1 MVGHTAARPSYVA
14 VVIAQLQRLAASG
27 WVMPSQKQPLTIE
40 LALLGFVRQR
50 PMHPYELF
58 QQAQARDGLGCI
70 WRIKQSHLY
79 AVLDRLEAEGYLR
92 CHLEGQG
99 SRPPRKIFSLT
110 EQGEAIFTE
119 WLSTPVAHGRDIRLE
134 FLAKY
139 YFARREGVAAAT
151 QLLVRQIVCCQTWLA
166 ENDIKIAA
174 LPADSFERVVL
185 QYRTGQL
192 QAVLAWLEGCR
203 QTLVQERAEH
213 LSGARP

>member
-1 MVGHTAARPSYVA
+1 MIAHSCGAMRDVAA
-14 VVIAQLQRLAASG
+14 VIVQPPRSAASR

-58 QQAQARDGLGCI
+58 QQVQACDGLGCI

-79 AVLDRLEAEGYLR
+79 AVLDRLEAEGYLS

-99 SRPPRKIFSLT
+99 SRPPRKILSLT
-110 EQGEAIFTE
+110 AQGEAIFTE
-119 WLSTPVAHGRDIRLE
+119 WLSTPVLRGRDIRLE

-139 YFARREGVAAAT
+139 YFARREGPVVTA
-151 QLLVRQIVCCQTWLA
+151 QLLARQIACCRDWLA
-166 ENDIKIAA
+166 EYEAKSSG

-185 QYRTGQL
+185 QYRMGQL
-192 QAVLAWLEGCR
+192 QAVLAWLEQC
-203 QTLVQERAEH
+203 QQLVEVTE
-213 LSGARP
+213 S